1 MKAMLSGLK
10 IVNQLHF
17 SREFQGFDLSFFE
30 MEDCRNDRSA
40 WFISVKIEFS
50 AGSTYE

>member
-30 MEDCRNDRSA
+30 DCRNDRSS
-40 WFISVKIEFS
+40 WFISVKIEFR
-50 AGSTYE
+50 AGNTYE